1 VVKEEGEGGRE
12 KEEGEGG
19 VGQETQCLIHTV
31 STTLECLTCHPI
43 LTTNHSP
50 LTTDHTR
57 TTPSYISALGLD
69 VGSKRIGVAGC
80 DRTGLIATGITTIE
94 RTRFERDVEQIK
106 QLIDEREV
114 TVLVI
119 GLPYSMDG
127 SLGFQAKQT
136 KKFAKRIAKI
146 LQLPVEYTD
155 ERLTS
160 YQAEQLIIA
169 ENRSPSRNKGLIDRK
184 AAAIILQQWLDE
196 RRISLRVIF

>member
-1 VVKEEGEGGRE
+1 VVNNQ
-12 KEEGEGG
+12 G
-19 VGQETQCLIHTV
+19 VGSRELGIEESEKAGNWDSAIRQRTQSSTATV
-31 STTLECLTCHPI
+31 STTADDSRLP
-43 LTTNHSP
+43 
-50 LTTDHTR
+50 
-57 TTPSYISALGLD
+57 TPYISALGLD
-69 VGSKRIGVAGC
+69 VGTKRIGVAGC

-94 RTRFERDVEQIK
+94 RTRFDRDVEQIK
-106 QLIDEREV
+106 QLIEEREV

-160 YQAEQLIIA
+160 YQAEQMIIA

-196 RRISLRVIF
+196 RRRGVGSRGKTL